1 MHQFLQS
8 FEAIGT
14 NLADTMAKAN
24 TAVAKGEM
32 TIGQYREALTAAG
45 QVQRQASSA
54 ALEASQSRLSDS
66 IAKVNKQL
74 GLSGDAYIGNISDL
88 KTYIAQ

>member
-14 NLADTMAKAN
+14 NLADTMAKAGA
-24 TAVAKGEM
+24 AVAKGEM